1 MKKITYQIIL
11 SDDAYVECL
20 DKLGKLMLF
29 PANGNMVFKVEEI
42 GEDGSR
48 AIIVDDVMHDL
59 LEDYRKVQS
68 IKSGE
73 EKE

>member
-20 DKLGKLMLF
+20 DKLVKLMLF

-48 AIIVDDVMHDL
+48 AIIVDGVMYDL
-59 LEDYRKVQS
+59 LEDYLKAQS
-68 IKSGE
+68 IKSG
-73 EKE
+73 KEG